1 MRHPRP
7 PAEVQSRRRFL
18 ATTAWGLA
26 GGSALTACGGGGGD
40 GAPAGP
46 PAIQGLRAEPVAV
59 GDAARLTA
67 TFSGG
72 SGRIE
77 PDIGAVQ
84 SGVPVNTPA
93 LAQPRRYTLV
103 VEAAGQPTARQALD
117 VVPHYRNRYAP
128 VATPQ
133 PLQYHAAVAAA
144 DGSVIVIGGSRG
156 LPTMSEAVDRFD
168 PATRQFTQVARMVT
182 GRSGHTAHRLP
193 DGRILVLGGQVS
205 LSSAVQAELVDP
217 VRGTVT
223 PAGRPVETRNR
234 HAGVTLADGRVLVV
248 GGLWR
253 RSVEV
258 WDPATLSFRL
268 VAASMRHSREFPTA
282 TLLAD
287 GRVLI
292 VGGDHVDDADVPA
305 EIFDPRTERFE
316 PVGAPADLP
325 LRYFHDAH
333 VLPNGQV
340 LILGGERRDGLT
352 SHTPLASVLRF
363 DPATQALA
371 AVGTLDR
378 PRALVR
384 SVLRPDGSVLM
395 FGGDG
400 LGDPST
406 ASATLWRD
414 GACEPL
420 AAMPAGRAWH
430 TVTPLPDGR
439 LLILGGDTPE
449 GGAAGGG
456 LVYE

>member
-1 MRHPRP
+1 MNAPRP
-7 PAEVQSRRRFL
+7 AAQILSRRRFL
-18 ATTAWGLA
+18 ATTACGL
-26 GGSALTACGGGGGD
+26 GGAAALSACGGGGE
-40 GAPAGP
+40 GASPGGP
-46 PAIQGLRAEPVAV
+46 PAIQGLAAEPVAV

-84 SGVPVNTPA
+84 SGVPVSTPA
-93 LAQPRRYTLV
+93 LAQARRYTLI
-103 VEAAGQPTARQALD
+103 VEAAGQPAARQMLD
-117 VVPHYRNRYAP
+117 VVPHYRNRYVP
-128 VATPQ
+128 VATPL
-133 PLQYHAAVAAA
+133 PLQYHAAVTAA

-156 LPTMSEAVDRFD
+156 LPTLSDAVDRFD
-168 PATRQFTQVARMVT
+168 PATRQFTQVATLVT

-205 LSSAVQAELVDP
+205 LSSAVQAELIDP
-217 VRGTVT
+217 ARGTVT
-223 PAGRPVETRNR
+223 PAGRLVQTRNR

-253 RSVEV
+253 ASVEL

-268 VAASMRHSREFPTA
+268 VAAPMRHSREFPSA

-292 VGGDHVDDADVPA
+292 VGGDHVDDVDVPA
-305 EIFDPRTERFE
+305 EVFDPRTERFE
-316 PVGAPADLP
+316 PVGGPADLP

-340 LILGGERRDGLT
+340 LIVGGERRDGLA
-352 SHTPLASVLRF
+352 SRTPLAGVLRF
-363 DPATQALA
+363 DPATQALSPA
-371 AVGTLDR
+371 GALDR
-378 PRALVR
+378 PRSLVR
-384 SVLRPDGSVLM
+384 SLLRPDGSVLM
-395 FGGDG
+395 FGGEG
-400 LGDPST
+400 LDDPAT
-406 ASATLWRD
+406 ASAAVFRD
-414 GACEPL
+414 GTAQPL
-420 AAMPAGRAWH
+420 TAMPAGRAWH
-430 TVTPLPDGR
+430 TVNALPDGR
-439 LLILGGDTPE
+439 VLILGGDAGN